1 MKKIGFIMLKRELIN
16 WEWYSDINTCKLFL
30 HCLMKVN
37 YSQKKW
43 QGIVIDKGEF
53 ITSNEKLS
61 VETGLTVSKI
71 RTALSKLEGTGYI
84 KIETTTTH
92 TKIIIPKL
100 GDFVLEVNQPITSK
114 RNDKPNSTPL
124 ANSSKTNSIS
134 LATTNTNNKLLKN
147 RKKIFRESVFAL
159 SSFNT
164 KYLNSF
170 FNYWSESNSD
180 ETKMRFESQEFFEI
194 EKRLKKWVLNDSK
207 NNTVS
212 KPKNELL
219 TNR

>member
-92 TKIIIPKL
+92 TKIIIPEL

-180 ETKMRFESQEFFEI
+180 ETKMRFEIQQFFEI

>member
-92 TKIIIPKL
+92 TKIIIPEL

-134 LATTNTNNKLLKN
+134 LATTNTNNNLLKN
-147 RKKIFRESVFAL
+147 RKIIFRESVFAL

-212 KPKNELL
+212 KPKNKLL

>member
-92 TKIIIPKL
+92 TKIIIPEL

-147 RKKIFRESVFAL
+147 RKKIFRDKIFAL

>member
-134 LATTNTNNKLLKN
+134 LATTNTNNNLLKN
-147 RKKIFRESVFAL
+147 RKIIFRESVFAL

-180 ETKMRFESQEFFEI
+180 ETKMRFEIQQFFEI

-212 KPKNELL
+212 KPKNKLL

>member
-43 QGIVIDKGEF
+43 QGIIIDKGEF

-92 TKIIIPKL
+92 TKIIIPK
-100 GDFVLEVNQPITSK
+100 
-114 RNDKPNSTPL
+114 
-124 ANSSKTNSIS
+124 
-134 LATTNTNNKLLKN
+134 
-147 RKKIFRESVFAL
+147 
-159 SSFNT
+159 
-164 KYLNSF
+164 
-170 FNYWSESNSD
+170 
-180 ETKMRFESQEFFEI
+180 
-194 EKRLKKWVLNDSK
+194 
-207 NNTVS
+207 
-212 KPKNELL
+212 
-219 TNR
+219 

>member
-1 MKKIGFIMLKRELIN
+1 MVNIGFIMLQRELIN